1 MFSGPLQ
8 SALWELE
15 RCGLSNKPCH
25 CVPSITRDH
34 GSRQS
39 YDSWGPAR
47 HEKSYSYES
56 FGGYQKSDSR
66 DSGMR
71 DAILKSLGPKGY
83 IMEIEFEAEEYS
95 ECMIC
100 AAVMSTKPKKI
111 WNAWYVLQLY
121 QMNQPICFFHDFPIR
136 LDVLDLFLLS
146 PLEKSCVRFVARWD
160 LDLAVGAYLEK
171 LLLGITTIFFVLG
184 VTSVTRGS
192 MDDLRWL

>member
-1 MFSGPLQ
+1 
-8 SALWELE
+8 
-15 RCGLSNKPCH
+15 
-25 CVPSITRDH
+25 
-34 GSRQS
+34 
-39 YDSWGPAR
+39 
-47 HEKSYSYES
+47 
-56 FGGYQKSDSR
+56 
-66 DSGMR
+66 
-71 DAILKSLGPKGY
+71 
-83 IMEIEFEAEEYS
+83 MEIEFEAEEYS

-121 QMNQPICFFHDFPIR
+121 QMNQPICFFHGFPIR

-171 LLLGITTIFFVLG
+171 LLLGITTPKVLG